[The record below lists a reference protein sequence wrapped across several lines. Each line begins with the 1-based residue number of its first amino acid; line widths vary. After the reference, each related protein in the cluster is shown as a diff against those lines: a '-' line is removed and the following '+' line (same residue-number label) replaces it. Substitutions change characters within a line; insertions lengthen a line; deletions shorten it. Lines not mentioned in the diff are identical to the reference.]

1 MSPNAIIAFLV
12 LPLAGALIAWA
23 GDVIGYRL
31 GKRRVSLFGLR
42 PRSTARLIGL
52 LFGAGLPI
60 LGVLVAMTFVPDVRT
75 AFFELGQL
83 KQEREFL
90 GAERD
95 KLTDANARLEKKRD
109 ELSTEVEQV
118 RAQSEDLQQ
127 QIQALGERSRT
138 LEAEVAQLERA
149 RAELSARVARSESQY
164 KAAEARLTE
173 KEADLKDTREKLAR
187 AQGSL
192 NEATQAL
199 EAQQARATEL
209 DEKNRALE
217 ATKVKLD
224 AQVSDLKQT
233 VAGLEADVT
242 KAEKELAKLTRELE
256 SLKAEL
262 AQKQSEIDEKLADIE
277 RLKAQMEQLA
287 AEYDQYRRRQS
298 GIAASAVIYE
308 AGDVLVRVK
317 ARTDETD
324 EDFSRWLVELLEFA
338 SVAAERRGAVRGL
351 NGRTVLL
358 VAPVPPEII
367 DRTVTELD
375 SIEYLTK
382 NIRSFPTV
390 EEWVVSVTVFRRF
403 VKSEV
408 GAGQVHVR
416 MVAQPNE
423 RVFVKDEVIAETLV
437 PAGSDAADVFTT
449 LWVLLRGGVRQE
461 AIRHNMLPEPD
472 SGQYGAVDSR
482 QLFEVIEQI
491 EDLDHDVRVQ
501 VVPIRDTYTADP
513 MEVKFVIHREPQAP
527 DDAG

>member
-52 LFGAGLPI
+52 LFGAGLPV
-60 LGVLVAMTFVPDVRT
+60 LGLLVAMALVPDARKAVFQLDAMEEQIASLT
-75 AFFELGQL
+75 ALRDQL
-83 KQEREFL
+83 S
-90 GAERD
+90 
-95 KLTDANARLEKKRD
+95 DANASLQKKRE
-109 ELSTEVEQV
+109 ELSDEVSEV
-118 RAQSEDLQQ
+118 RAQSDDLQQ

-138 LEAEVAQLERA
+138 LEAEVAQLEKA
-149 RAELSARVARSESQY
+149 RTELSARVAKAESQY
-164 KAAEARLTE
+164 KAAETRLRE
-173 KEADLKDTREKLAR
+173 KEADLKDTREKLAG

-192 NEATQAL
+192 TEATRAL

-217 ATKVKLD
+217 ATKTKLD
-224 AQVSDLKQT
+224 AQVEGLKQK

-242 KAEKELAKLTRELE
+242 RAEEQLAKLNRELE
-256 SLKAEL
+256 GLKAEL

-277 RLKAQMEQLA
+277 RLKGQMERLA
-287 AEYDQYRRRQS
+287 AEYEQYRRRQS

-324 EDFSRWLVELLEFA
+324 EDFARWLVELLEFA

-351 NGRTVLL
+351 NGRAVLL
-358 VAPVPPEII
+358 VAPVPPEVI
-367 DRTVTELD
+367 DRPVTELD
-375 SIEYLTK
+375 SVEYLTK

-403 VKSEV
+403 VKSEA

-423 RVFVKDEVIAETLV
+423 RVFVQDEVIAETV
-437 PAGSDAADVFTT
+437 IPARSYAADVFTA

-461 AIRHNMLPEPD
+461 AIRRNMLPEPD

-482 QLFEVIEQI
+482 ELFSLIEQV
-491 EDLDHDVRVQ
+491 EDVEYDVKVQ

-513 MEVKFVIHREPQAP
+513 MKVKFVIHREPQVSA
-527 DDAG
+527 DAR

>member
-31 GKRRVSLFGLR
+31 GKRRVSIFGLR

-75 AFFELGQL
+75 AFFELDKL
-83 KQEREFL
+83 EAERDSL

-95 KLTDANARLEKKRD
+95 RLTDANAGLQKKRD
-109 ELSTEVEQV
+109 ELSTEVEEV
-118 RAQSEDLQQ
+118 RAQSEDLQE
-127 QIQALGERSRT
+127 QIGVLDTRSKALES
-138 LEAEVAQLERA
+138 EVRQLERA
-149 RAELSARVARSESQY
+149 RAELSERVKKAETEYRAVDERLKTKEAELEQARTELTNAR
-164 KAAEARLTE
+164 ARLAEVET
-173 KEADLKDTREKLAR
+173 ALGQ
-187 AQGSL
+187 AQAS
-192 NEATQAL
+192 AA
-199 EAQQARATEL
+199 EL
-209 DEKNRALE
+209 DERNRALE
-217 ATKVKLD
+217 QTRAKLD
-224 AQVSDLKQT
+224 RQVGELKQR
-233 VAGLEADVT
+233 VSGLQAEVEEARQSL
-242 KAEKELAKLTRELE
+242 AELNGQLDALKE
-256 SLKAEL
+256 EL
-262 AQKQSEIDEKLADIE
+262 AQKQEEIDAKLVQIE
-277 RLKAQMEQLA
+277 RLKGQMERLA
-287 AEYDQYRRRQS
+287 AEYEQYRRRQS

-338 SVAAERRGAVRGL
+338 GKAAERRGAVRGL
-351 NGRTVLL
+351 NGRAVLL
-358 VAPVPPEII
+358 VAPVPPEVI
-367 DRTVTELD
+367 DRPVTELD
-375 SIEYLTK
+375 SVEYLTK

-403 VKSEV
+403 VKSEA

-423 RVFVKDEVIAETLV
+423 RVFVQDEVIAETVV
-437 PAGSDAADVFTT
+437 PAGSEAADVFTA

-461 AIRHNMLPEPD
+461 AIRRSMLPEPD

-491 EDLDHDVRVQ
+491 EDRDHDVRVQ

-527 DDAG
+527 ADAG